1 MIDFMKI
8 NELAR
13 AALAP
18 RNAMRAAGDNILN
31 VTISMAS
38 MASEDTCPKIHIYEG
53 EDILREL
60 PGCERKPF
68 MDEDDQL
75 VSHYGGCEFFCI
87 VPKEKPLP

>member
-13 AALAP
+13 AALAK
-18 RNAMRAAGDNILN
+18 RNAMRAAGDNVLN

-38 MASEDTCPKIHIYEG
+38 EDACPKIHIYEG

-68 MDEDDQL
+68 MDEYDQL

>member
-8 NELAR
+8 NDDSYVLVFQF
-13 AALAP
+13 
-18 RNAMRAAGDNILN
+18 GDNVLN

-38 MASEDTCPKIHIYEG
+38 DDTCPKIHIYEG
-53 EDILREL
+53 EDILKEL

-68 MDEDDQL
+68 MDDDEQL

>member
-13 AALAP
+13 SALAT
-18 RNAMRAAGDNILN
+18 RNAMRAAGDNVLN

-38 MASEDTCPKIHIYEG
+38 DDTCPKIHIYEG
-53 EDILREL
+53 EGILKEL

-68 MDEDDQL
+68 MDDDEQL